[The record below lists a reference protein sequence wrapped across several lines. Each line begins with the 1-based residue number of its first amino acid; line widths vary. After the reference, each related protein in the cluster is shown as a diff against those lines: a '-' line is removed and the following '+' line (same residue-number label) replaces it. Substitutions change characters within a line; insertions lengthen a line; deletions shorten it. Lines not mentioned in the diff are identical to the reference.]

1 LRRGTLPAGQ
11 LSLVFKW
18 LPVGGKGVFE
28 ITVEIIRLGENA
40 EPKTALRYKKR
51 GVCAGEGAKQE
62 TGIGIMFTL
71 LQRVAPVAGL
81 AIALFA
87 TVAWIGLVGYT
98 LIKLF

>member
-1 LRRGTLPAGQ
+1 LRRRTLPAGQ

-40 EPKTALRYKKR
+40 PKPKRPSDTKARRLRR
-51 GVCAGEGAKQE
+51 GRK
-62 TGIGIMFTL
+62 TGNRIGIMFTL
-71 LQRVAPVAGL
+71 LQRIAPVAGL